1 MRGVRWSIGLA
12 LLSGLLGCGQLL
24 VAKPV
29 LTPVKAWEKGVLARP
44 EMTFEFDRM
53 DSAFVEH
60 TYASKE
66 AASGGSSAA
75 GGGCG
80 CN

>member
-1 MRGVRWSIGLA
+1 MMGWSRRFVVSSVLIAA
-12 LLSGLLGCGQLL
+12 LLSLAACGNLQ
-24 VAKPV
+24 
-29 LTPVKAWEKGVLARP
+29 PVKAWEKGVLARP
-44 EMTFEFDRM
+44 EMGFEFDRM
-53 DSAFVEH
+53 DAAFVEH

-66 AASGGSSAA
+66 AASGGTSAA

>member
-1 MRGVRWSIGLA
+1 MQRRLSYLLA
-12 LLSGLLGCGQLL
+12 LGSAALAGCSAL
-24 VAKPV
+24 P
-29 LTPVKAWEKGVLARP
+29 PVKAWEKGNLAIP
-44 EMTFEFDRM
+44 AMTFEFDRM
-53 DSAFVEH
+53 DAVFVEH

>member
-1 MRGVRWSIGLA
+1 MRAVRWSM
-12 LLSGLLGCGQLL
+12 LLVLPAALLGCGQSWPL
-24 VAKPV
+24 

-44 EMTFEFDRM
+44 EMTFEFDRL

-60 TYASKE
+60 TYTSKE

-75 GGGCG
+75 GSGCG

>member
-1 MRGVRWSIGLA
+1 MRIRT
-12 LLSGLLGCGQLL
+12 CHLL
-24 VAKPV
+24 VLVCAALAGCSALP
-29 LTPVKAWEKGVLARP
+29 PVKAWEKGNLAKP
-44 EMTFEFDRM
+44 AMTFEFDRM
-53 DSAFVEH
+53 DAVFVEH
-60 TYASKE
+60 TYTSKE

>member
-1 MRGVRWSIGLA
+1 MRIRPCLRLA
-12 LLSGLLGCGQLL
+12 LVCTALAGCSAL
-24 VAKPV
+24 P
-29 LTPVKAWEKGVLARP
+29 PVKAWEKGNLAIP
-44 EMTFEFDRM
+44 AMTFEFDRM
-53 DSAFVEH
+53 DAVFVEH

>member
-1 MRGVRWSIGLA
+1 MRAVRWSM
-12 LLSGLLGCGQLL
+12 LLVLPAALLGCGQGWPL
-24 VAKPV
+24 

-44 EMTFEFDRM
+44 EMTFEFDRL

-60 TYASKE
+60 TYTSKE